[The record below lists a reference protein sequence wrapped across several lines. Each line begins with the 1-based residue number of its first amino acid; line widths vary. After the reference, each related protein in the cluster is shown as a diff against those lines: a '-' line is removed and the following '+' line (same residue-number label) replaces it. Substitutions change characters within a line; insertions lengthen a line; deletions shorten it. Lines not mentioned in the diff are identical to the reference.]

1 MYSWEIQEL
10 VELKNYII
18 TIQDYINIIQTS
30 PLVDHVLYNQ
40 DHFEMFTEDNYKFK
54 FKIKEIKK
62 TR

>member
-30 PLVDHVLYNQ
+30 PQVDHILYNQ

-54 FKIKEIKK
+54 FKIKEIRKN
-62 TR
+62 

>member
-1 MYSWEIQEL
+1 MYSYEIEEL
-10 VELKNYII
+10 INLKQQVI
-18 TIQDYINIIQTS
+18 TIQEYINIIQTS
-30 PLVDHVLYNQ
+30 PQVDHILYNQ